1 MLATFSPFHS
11 IVSLSMYS
19 FIYPLDCITTL
30 FDWIQN
36 ACTSSPCPS
45 NANCSSLSETDFRCV
60 CPPGYTGAN
69 CETGQRLTPQ
79 LHIYIYISFYN
90 KTQARCAIRHSL
102 QTNPPSP
109 YMSVRP
115 SLSLCLYLFVHAFLK
130 FKQIKYPNNFTTS
143 LCR

>member
-79 LHIYIYISFYN
+79 LHIYIYLSIIKLKHAAQYA
-90 KTQARCAIRHSL
+90 THSKPTPL
-102 QTNPPSP
+102 PHTCL
-109 YMSVRP
+109 SVR
-115 SLSLCLYLFVHAFLK
+115 LCLYVSISLFMSF
-130 FKQIKYPNNFTTS
+130 
-143 LCR
+143 

>member
-79 LHIYIYISFYN
+79 LHIYISFYN
-90 KTQARCAIRHSL
+90 KTQVRCAIRHSL
-102 QTNPPSP
+102 QTNPQPPTPNPPSP

-115 SLSLCLYLFVHAFLK
+115 SLCLYVSISLFMPF
-130 FKQIKYPNNFTTS
+130 
-143 LCR
+143 